1 MTVSLVDAVI
11 SLFPKTWEQRHNR
24 VRWVTL
30 SQRLTELTRDDW
42 QAYNRLL
49 DSLERNDYV
58 GFCQLVRELNPE
70 GIMSWSLTVKGTKA
84 DARDVFSKAHAEQG
98 AYTHEPHKTVMDQIA
113 SFAADVAEALPEG
126 METTLNS
133 YGHMNDD
140 GTGSCTASLGFG
152 KPVVTE

>member
-11 SLFPKTWEQRHNR
+11 SLFPHTWDQRHNR
-24 VRWVTL
+24 ARELTL
-30 SQRLTELTRDDW
+30 EQRLDELTGEDW

-49 DSLERNDYV
+49 DRIESNDYV

-84 DARDVFSKAHAEQG
+84 DARDVFAKAHAEQS

-152 KPVVTE
+152 KAVVAE